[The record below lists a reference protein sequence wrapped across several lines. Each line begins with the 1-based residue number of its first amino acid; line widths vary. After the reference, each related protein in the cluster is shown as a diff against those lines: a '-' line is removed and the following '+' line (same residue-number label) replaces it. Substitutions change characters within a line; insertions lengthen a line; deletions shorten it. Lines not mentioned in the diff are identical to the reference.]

1 MEMNIYEVMRRI
13 PHRYPFLLIDK
24 VIDCVPDKS
33 LVAVKNITVNEP
45 CFQGHF
51 PEFPVYPGVL
61 ILEAMAQATGLLTFA
76 SMDTV
81 NTRDDLFVLAGIDEA
96 RFKRQV
102 LPGDVVILKAEVVR
116 KTRRVWKFV
125 TESSVDGQ
133 IVATAEILGALA
145 PKG

>member
-24 VIDCVPDKS
+24 VIECIPDKS
-33 LVAVKNITVNEP
+33 LTAIKNITVNEP

-51 PEFPVYPGVL
+51 PECPVYPGVL

-125 TESSVDGQ
+125 TESTVDGQ

>member
-24 VIDCVPDKS
+24 VIECVPDKS
-33 LVAVKNITVNEP
+33 LIAVKNITVNEP

-51 PEFPVYPGVL
+51 PECPVYPGVL

-116 KTRRVWKFV
+116 KTRRVWKFI
-125 TESSVDGQ
+125 TESTVDGQ